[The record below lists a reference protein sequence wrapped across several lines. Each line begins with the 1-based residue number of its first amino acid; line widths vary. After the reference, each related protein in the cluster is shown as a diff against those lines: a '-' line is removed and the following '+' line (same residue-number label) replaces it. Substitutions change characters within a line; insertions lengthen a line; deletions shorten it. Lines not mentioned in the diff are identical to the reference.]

1 MMHTSQRRGQGIFF
15 CDIFLGFTDDQL
27 MVNWWFGLVVWIPFG
42 SPYDSGM
49 TYLGVSRFES
59 QTTKRPKPVAEMKPK
74 CAGAE
79 LRGDWFSKLLY
90 QRWLPSL
97 FQHCLPTF
105 AASYSLAE
113 YWEHGS
119 GN

>member
-1 MMHTSQRRGQGIFF
+1 MHTSQRRQRYGGKDIFQFFLTFF
-15 CDIFLGFTDDQL
+15 CGLL
-27 MVNWWFGLVVWIPFG
+27 MMMN
-42 SPYDSGM
+42 
-49 TYLGVSRFES
+49 
-59 QTTKRPKPVAEMKPK
+59 PK
-74 CAGAE
+74 CAE
-79 LRGDWFSKLLY
+79 LSQNLLGGDWFSKLLY
-90 QRWLPSL
+90 QGWLPSL